1 MSCDLTAKLA
11 SNGTASTGDQHYL
24 SRHIPHDTLHLS
36 VNGFS
41 SQQILNLHIAELGDT
56 DLSVHQL
63 INTRQHLQLTAC
75 LTADIQQFLN
85 LSMRC
90 RRNGD
95 HDLINMVFLCQS
107 ADILSIASYENTAQ
121 ILSNLARII
130 IHQAAYIL
138 LYELA
143 VLQFLQQS
151 IARLTGA
158 DDHGIGLAFLDQP
171 LLLLTEVS
179 DDPIGK
185 SEYGNSRC

>member
-1 MSCDLTAKLA
+1 MSISHRTNQHYQIQFWIIPLQLLLNVIGIIFINIKDDQLLGLMSCDLTAKLA

-36 VNGFS
+36 VNRFS

-56 DLSVHQL
+56 DLSIHQL

-95 HDLINMVFLCQS
+95 HDLINMVFLCQT
-107 ADILSIASYENTAQ
+107 ADVLAVTCYQHTAQ
-121 ILSNLARII
+121 IFSDFTRII
-130 IHQAAYIL
+130 IHQTTYIL
-138 LYELA
+138 FHKLA
-143 VLQFLQQS
+143 VL
-151 IARLTGA
+151 
-158 DDHGIGLAFLDQP
+158 
-171 LLLLTEVS
+171 
-179 DDPIGK
+179 
-185 SEYGNSRC
+185 